1 MFSSKAMRFFVIV
14 LLSMF
19 LCQSCGLFKPKTVL
33 EKRKIEKEKRK
44 KKGGDSGCPTYDCG

>member
-1 MFSSKAMRFFVIV
+1 MRFLVIV

-19 LCQSCGLFKPKTVL
+19 LSQSCGLFKPKTVL

-44 KKGGDSGCPTYDCG
+44 KKGGDSGCPTYDCGN